1 MWQYGHSR
9 LSMFVVDALVP
20 IWHQDICN
28 HCDHG
33 ARSVYIRRVEHNIW
47 HLQDT
52 MGRLHY
58 SMAHSVLSWWSVNY
72 IKSSAAPYI
81 YRYIYI
87 YTHTF
92 APHMHVFIDS
102 LLSFYSHAIDYQSD
116 NFRHRYC
123 GPFGKSTL
131 VRITK
136 LNKSLQHCSLQKFAF
151 INFPKYDAIS
161 ELFSDLQPGAI
172 AGVSCVKQNVKF
184 NSIKWVNHSVPTS
197 IWFSSAWNGGC
208 HVNWWP

>member
-1 MWQYGHSR
+1 MEPGRCISGEWNT
-9 LSMFVVDALVP
+9 M
-20 IWHQDICN
+20 
-28 HCDHG
+28 
-33 ARSVYIRRVEHNIW
+33 

-58 SMAHSVLSWWSVNY
+58 SMAHSVLTWWSVNY
-72 IKSSAAPYI
+72 IKPSATPNI
-81 YRYIYI
+81 YIYI
-87 YTHTF
+87 YIYIYVYTHTF

-102 LLSFYSHAIDYQSD
+102 LLSFYSHATDYQSD

-136 LNKSLQHCSLQKFAF
+136 LNKCLQHCSLQKFTF
-151 INFPKYDAIS
+151 IQFPKYDAIS
-161 ELFSDLQPGAI
+161 VLFSDLQPGAI
-172 AGVSCVKQNVKF
+172 AGISCVKQNVKF
-184 NSIKWVNHSVPTS
+184 NSIKWVDHSVPMS

>member
-1 MWQYGHSR
+1 MVTV
-9 LSMFVVDALVP
+9 VVDALVP
-20 IWHQDICN
+20 ISHQHICN

-33 ARSVYIRRVEHNIW
+33 AGSVYIRRVEHNIW

-52 MGRLHY
+52 MGRLLY

-72 IKSSAAPYI
+72 IKPSAAPYI
-81 YRYIYI
+81 YIYIYI
-87 YTHTF
+87 YSYAHICTAHARFIVCFRFIVMRLIIKATTF
-92 APHMHVFIDS
+92 VTDIVV
-102 LLSFYSHAIDYQSD
+102 LSE
-116 NFRHRYC
+116 
-123 GPFGKSTL
+123 KSTL

-151 INFPKYDAIS
+151 IHFPKYNAIS
-161 ELFSDLQPGAI
+161 VLFSDLQPEAI

-184 NSIKWVNHSVPTS
+184 NNIKWANHSVPTS